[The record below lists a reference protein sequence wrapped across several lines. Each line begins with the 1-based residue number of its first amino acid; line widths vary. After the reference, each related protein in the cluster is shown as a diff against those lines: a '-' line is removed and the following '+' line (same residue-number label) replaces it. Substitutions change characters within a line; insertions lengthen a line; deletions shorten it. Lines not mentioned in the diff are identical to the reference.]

1 MNSFATAKLVSL
13 ETHKDHEDGSDSSGH
28 PGANLS
34 NDITDKVMRFEI
46 GIRVPRSDRIV
57 ISMQGK
63 TNDPNNPLHY
73 SVLAE
78 VWTEEI
84 CVCFCTH
91 LSDISRDLGIYNQVY

>member
-1 MNSFATAKLVSL
+1 MKMARTVRGVLRQIF
-13 ETHKDHEDGSDSSGH
+13 
-28 PGANLS
+28 

-46 GIRVPRSDRIV
+46 GIRVPRFDRIV

-63 TNDPNNPLHY
+63 TNDPNNPLQY

-84 CVCFCTH
+84 FVCVCTH
-91 LSDISRDLGIYNQVY
+91 LTDISRDLGVYNLVY